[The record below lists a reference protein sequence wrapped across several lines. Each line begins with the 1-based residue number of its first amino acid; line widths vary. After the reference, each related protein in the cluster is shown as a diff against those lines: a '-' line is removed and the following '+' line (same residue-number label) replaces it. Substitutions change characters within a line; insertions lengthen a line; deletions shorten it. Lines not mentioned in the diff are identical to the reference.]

1 MRRRNAI
8 EYHNQFDNQCKIQK
22 CRKKCYN
29 CGKLGHLAKECCTRA
44 SESKAQSISNSGIN
58 PVDQCNVSLLQM
70 PQSEMRQLR
79 ESINRVFEHI
89 LTQGVTG
96 NESDTNN

>member
-1 MRRRNAI
+1 
-8 EYHNQFDNQCKIQK
+8 
-22 CRKKCYN
+22 
-29 CGKLGHLAKECCTRA
+29 
-44 SESKAQSISNSGIN
+44 
-58 PVDQCNVSLLQM
+58 M
-70 PQSEMRQLR
+70 PQSEIRQLR